1 MTENL
6 PSESSNEFHLGINVG
21 HDRSAAIASGGR
33 VLVAIEEERLDRQK
47 HSPGLTK
54 TQNGVTLELPFLAIR
69 HCLEALGIG
78 PEQLSSVTANTPGV
92 DVGPRL
98 AEASFSGIPIL
109 QVPSHHLAHAY
120 SAWWPSGLDDSIVLV
135 IDATGST
142 SAEGLTESY
151 TVYRGSSKDLE
162 LVHAERV
169 PAELAGMGTLG
180 MLYEEITRRIGFIT
194 RMDDGLSHAEAGK
207 TMGLAPYGGASSVF
221 DRWIHGKPGE
231 FSLDIPGYDI
241 FLELQALEKT
251 YGGGS
256 GRPWMMPHLVEL
268 SAKVQRELE
277 EALLHIVSV
286 AKEKTGLNRLCLA
299 GGVALNSVANH
310 RVVRE
315 LGLDAFFAFPAAGDS
330 GIAAGCALWASA
342 THGEKPAARLPMQH
356 AYFGGTPKDST
367 TEAACERFA
376 DRIEWDQPSEEELL
390 ERTAQALSAGRIV
403 ARHSGGAEY
412 GPRALGNRSILADP
426 TFAQM
431 RDVLNLRV
439 KHREAYRPFAPV
451 VPRDQADQVFE
462 LGVDSPFMLLVA
474 PVREDMQ
481 TVLPAITHHDG
492 TGRVQ
497 TVTKEANP
505 FFDGLCRRVAEI
517 RGGPPVLL
525 NTSFNLA
532 GEPMVEAPED
542 ALSSFV
548 STDIDHLVLNGRWI
562 SKINAAPKDYEE
574 HIRDLPESPMPM
586 GLAADEPSL
595 SPLVQSLH
603 RALSGEVG
611 ESEWSAEEVDAL
623 REQAARLRATSRL
636 FPAESSPA
644 SAPPPAAPHAAPST
658 NGSSGTNGR
667 ATTIRGSE
675 TLALFAEEPPQLSGA
690 LNAFRSRLRAA
701 AYTEIGVTER
711 LGKTPQEIE
720 PTDLPYFDTFLLGRE
735 PLDDLIRL
743 FLLRGTLT
751 EDLARTLFGSETY
764 DLLFDLGILRVDMG
778 SCRSRV
784 DLFPVDDLV
793 VATDHRYQVLADDAL
808 DEEPVMYL
816 GRDSV
821 GLVKTAPR
829 RPSRSHLD
837 LCTGSGIQ
845 ALIAA
850 AYSDRVIGVDL
861 NPRALRFSRFNA
873 ALNGVGH
880 ARFLASDLY
889 SAVESERFDSITA
902 NPPFVPSPTDDLA
915 FRDGGADG
923 EKVLRRIVMEA
934 AEHLEPGGRLSIVT
948 DLAEPK
954 GYESKLGNWW
964 KGGGMCA
971 QVLTTADRNEILF
984 SVPHS
989 HAPFGQSY
997 EEYSSE
1003 LRSWVRS
1010 YRDAGLSAVNF
1021 GYILIEST
1029 EHEGPHDTLM
1039 RVVDSPQQPIFEHVQ
1054 NLLAFQVQR
1063 SKGSLS
1069 DLDFSASPGVV
1080 VRTERSLTEQRA
1092 LRTATVPDSPWHTEY
1107 TLDGA
1112 MLGLL
1117 EDAACGALAW
1127 GDVEARGLG
1136 GHALALVEKGL
1147 LVATVGDRSRAEA
1160 TEKVMFIPRQAIHIE
1175 ELASKT
1181 TPTCVSNYL
1190 R

>member
-1 MTENL
+1 MTENH
-6 PSESSNEFHLGINVG
+6 PRVATNEFHLGINVG

-33 VLVAIEEERLDRQK
+33 LLVAIEEERLDRQK

-54 TQNGVTLELPFLAIR
+54 TQNGISLELPFLAIQ
-69 HCLEALGIG
+69 HCMDALGISPG
-78 PEQLSSVTANTPGV
+78 QLSSVTANTPGI

-98 AEASFSGIPIL
+98 AAASFEGVPIL
-109 QVPSHHLAHAY
+109 QIPSHHLAHAY
-120 SAWWPSGLDDSIVLV
+120 SAWWPSGLDESIVLV
-135 IDATGST
+135 VDATGST

-151 TVYRGSSKDLE
+151 SVYRGNATSLD
-162 LVHAERV
+162 LVHSERV

-207 TMGLAPYGGASSVF
+207 TMGLAPYGGKSSVF
-221 DRWIHGKPGE
+221 ERWIHTRPGD
-231 FSLDIPGYDI
+231 FSLEIPAYDI

-251 YGGGS
+251 YGEGS

-268 SAKVQRELE
+268 SSKVQSELE
-277 EALLHIVSV
+277 EALLHIVRV
-286 AKEKTGLNRLCLA
+286 AKEETGLNRLCLA

-330 GIAAGCALWASA
+330 GIAAGCALWASS
-342 THGEKPAARLPMQH
+342 TQSKTPVERVPMGH
-356 AYFGGTPKDST
+356 AYCGGDHGKESQA
-367 TEAACERFA
+367 EAACEAFA
-376 DRIEWDQPSEEELL
+376 DKIEWDALPEEELL
-390 ERTAQALSAGRIV
+390 ERTAQALAAGRIV
-403 ARHSGGAEY
+403 ARHAGGAEY

-451 VPRDQADQVFE
+451 VPLDQASEVFE
-462 LGVDSPFMLLVA
+462 LAVESPFMLLVA
-474 PVREDMQ
+474 PVRKDMQ
-481 TVLPAITHHDG
+481 SVLPAITHHDG

-497 TVTKEANP
+497 TVTKEDNP

-532 GEPMVEAPED
+532 GEPIVEAAED

-548 STDIDHLVLNGRWI
+548 STDIDHLILDGLWI
-562 SKINAAPKDYEE
+562 SKAGVAPKDYEE
-574 HIRDLPESPMPM
+574 HIRDLPDSPMPE
-586 GLAADEPSL
+586 GLPASAPALASL
-595 SPLVQSLH
+595 SETLH
-603 RALSGEVG
+603 RALSGEAV
-611 ESEWSAEEVDAL
+611 ESDWTAAELDGL
-623 REQAARLRATSRL
+623 AAEASRLRCTSRR
-636 FPAESSPA
+636 FPAETNGAADLLVPRPEPARSPA
-644 SAPPPAAPHAAPST
+644 T
-658 NGSSGTNGR
+658 TGLNGSP
-667 ATTIRGSE
+667 IRGAQ
-675 TLALFAEEPPQLSGA
+675 TLAPFTEEQPQL
-690 LNAFRSRLRAA
+690 LRPLLAFRGQLRAA
-701 AYTEIGVTER
+701 GYDEAGVAGR
-711 LGKTPQEIE
+711 LGKTSQEIK
-720 PTDLPYFDTFLLGRE
+720 PTDLPYFDTFLLKRE

-743 FLLRGTLT
+743 FLLRGSLT
-751 EDLARTLFGSETY
+751 EDRARSLFGSETY
-764 DLLFDLGILRVDMG
+764 DLLFDLGILRVDLG

-793 VATDHRYQVLADDAL
+793 VATDHRYQVLVDDAL

-816 GRDSV
+816 GRDSI
-821 GLVKTAPR
+821 GLVKAAPR
-829 RPSRSHLD
+829 RRSRSHLD

-845 ALIAA
+845 AIVAA
-850 AYSDRVIGVDL
+850 SYSDRVLGVDL

-873 ALNGVGH
+873 SLNGVAH
-880 ARFLASDLY
+880 ARFMLSDLY
-889 SAVESERFDSITA
+889 AAAESERFDSITA

-934 AEHLEPGGRLSIVT
+934 AEHLKPGGRLAIVT
-948 DLAEPK
+948 DLADPP
-954 GYESKLGNWW
+954 GYESKLSGWW
-964 KGGGMCA
+964 QGDSMCA
-971 QVLTTADRNEILF
+971 QILTTADRNEILF

-989 HAPFGQSY
+989 HAPFGQTY
-997 EEYSSE
+997 EEYSGE

-1010 YRDAGLSAVNF
+1010 YREAGLDAVNF
-1021 GYILIEST
+1021 GYILIEAT
-1029 EHEGPHDTLM
+1029 GHEGPNDTLM
-1039 RVVDSPQQPIFEHVQ
+1039 SVVDSPQEPIFEHVE
-1054 NLLAFQVQR
+1054 NLLAFQVKR
-1063 SKGSLS
+1063 SEGALS
-1069 DLDFSASPGVV
+1069 DLDLTAAKDLVI
-1080 VRTERSLTEQRA
+1080 RTERTLTGERA
-1092 LRTATVPDSPWHTEY
+1092 RRTATVPNSPWHTEY

-1117 EDAACGALAW
+1117 EDAASGELAW
-1127 GDVEARGLG
+1127 ADVESRGLG
-1136 GHALALVEKGL
+1136 GYALALVEKGL
-1147 LVATVGDRSRAEA
+1147 LVATAVERSEP
-1160 TEKVMFIPRQAIHIE
+1160 TEREVVFIPRRAVHIE

>member
-1 MTENL
+1 MTVQL
-6 PSESSNEFHLGINVG
+6 PSSAQADFHLGINVG

-33 VLVAIEEERLDRQK
+33 LLVAIEEERLDRHK

-54 TQNGVTLELPFLAIR
+54 TPNGVSLELPFLSIQ
-69 HCLEALGIG
+69 HCLDALGLR
-78 PEQLSSVTANTPGV
+78 PDQLASVTANTPGV

-98 AEASFSGIPIL
+98 AAASFPGASIL
-109 QVPSHHLAHAY
+109 EVPSHHLAHAY
-120 SAWWPSGLDDSIVLV
+120 SAWWPSGLDDAIVLV
-135 IDATGST
+135 VDATGKT
-142 SAEGLTESY
+142 SADGLTESY
-151 TVYRGSSKDLE
+151 TVYRGTSTDLE
-162 LVHAERV
+162 LVHSEQV

-180 MLYEEITRRIGFIT
+180 MLYEEVTRRIGFIT
-194 RMDDGLSHAEAGK
+194 RMEDGLSHAEAGK

-221 DRWIHGKPGE
+221 ERWIHTRPGE
-231 FSLDIPGYDI
+231 FSLEIPGYDI

-268 SAKVQRELE
+268 SAKVQSELE
-277 EALLHIVSV
+277 EALLHIVRV

-342 THGEKPAARLPMQH
+342 TQGKGPAVRLPIGH
-356 AYFGGTPKDST
+356 AYFGGEAKDASV
-367 TEAACERFA
+367 ESACEQYA
-376 DRIEWDQPSEEELL
+376 GKIQWDRLPEAELI
-390 ERTAQALSAGRIV
+390 ERTAQALAAGRIV

-451 VPRDQADQVFE
+451 VPRDQAEQVFE

-474 PVREDMQ
+474 PVREDMRS
-481 TVLPAITHHDG
+481 VLPAITHHDG

-497 TVTKEANP
+497 TVTKEDNP
-505 FFDGLCRRVAEI
+505 FFDGLCRRLSEI
-517 RGGPPVLL
+517 RGGPPVIL

-532 GEPMVEAPED
+532 GEPMVEAAAD
-542 ALSSFV
+542 ALSSFMA
-548 STDIDHLVLNGRWI
+548 TDIDHLVLNGRWI
-562 SKINAAPKDYEE
+562 SKAGAAPKDYEE
-574 HIRDLPESPMPM
+574 HIRNLPESSDPK
-586 GLAADEPSL
+586 GLAADAPTL
-595 SPLVQSLH
+595 TPLVESLH
-603 RALSGEVG
+603 RALSGEAN
-611 ESEWSAEEVDAL
+611 ESEWSGDEIAAL
-623 REQAARLRATSRL
+623 QSEAGRLRPTSRR
-636 FPAESSPA
+636 FPAQPDARSMAQPPSVDDSPPTPLT
-644 SAPPPAAPHAAPST
+644 SPHPAP
-658 NGSSGTNGR
+658 GQGTG
-667 ATTIRGSE
+667 
-675 TLALFAEEPPQLSGA
+675 TLAVFTEEQPQLARA
-690 LNAFRSRLRAA
+690 LAPFRSQLRAA
-701 AYTEIGVTER
+701 GYTESGVADR

-720 PTDLPYFDTFLLGRE
+720 PTDLPYFDTFLLARA

-743 FLLRGTLT
+743 FQLRGVLA
-751 EDLARTLFGSETY
+751 EDRARALFGSETY
-764 DLLFDLGILRVDMG
+764 NLLFDLGILRVDMG

-784 DLFPVDDLV
+784 DLFPVEDLV
-793 VATDHRYQVLADDAL
+793 VATDHRYQVLDGDAL
-808 DEEPVMYL
+808 DEDPVMYL
-816 GRDSV
+816 GLDSV
-821 GLVKTAPR
+821 GLVKAAPR
-829 RPSRSHLD
+829 RQSKSHLD
-837 LCTGSGIQ
+837 LCTGSGVQ
-845 ALIAA
+845 ALVAA
-850 AYSDRVIGVDL
+850 TYSERVTGVDL

-873 ALNGVGH
+873 ALNGVSH
-880 ARFLASDLY
+880 ARFIESDLY
-889 SAVESERFDSITA
+889 AAVDTERFDSITA
-902 NPPFVPSPTDDLA
+902 NPPFVPSPTEDLA

-934 AEHLEPGGRLSIVT
+934 AQHLNPGGRLAIVT

-954 GYESKLGNWW
+954 GYEAKLGGWW
-964 KGGGMCA
+964 KGQSMCA

-997 EEYSSE
+997 EEYSAE

-1010 YRDAGLSAVNF
+1010 YREAGLSAVNF
-1021 GYILIEST
+1021 GYILIEET
-1029 EHEGPHDTLM
+1029 AHDGPHDTLM
-1039 RVVDSPQQPIFEHVQ
+1039 RVVDSPQQPIFERVE
-1054 NLLAFQVQR
+1054 NLLAFQAQR
-1063 SKGSLS
+1063 SRGALS
-1069 DLDFSASPGVV
+1069 AFDLSAVEGLVI
-1080 VRTERSLTEQRA
+1080 RTERKLSGQGA
-1092 LRTATVPDSPWHTEY
+1092 LRTAIVPDSPWHTEY

-1117 EDAACGALAW
+1117 EDAACEALRW
-1127 GDVEARGLG
+1127 DEVEGRGLA
-1136 GHALALVEKGL
+1136 GHALALIEKGL
-1147 LVATVGDRSRAEA
+1147 LVATPGVRASSPK
-1160 TEKVMFIPRQAIHIE
+1160 TERIMIIPRKAIHIE
-1175 ELASKT
+1175 ELSSKT